1 MKMIKNN
8 NNVVVKIYYNGKQIQ
23 KVFQNLIQ
31 LYPEQSTTPDTGD
44 TFWIKVTDTSDNKT
58 YYYLCT
64 KSSVVYDTEDTS
76 KITEITYNTNK
87 RQETKPS
94 DNKKI
99 YEIINDNVTIT
110 GQDYEQNDF
119 ENFEGKS
126 QNEVIQMTRT
136 YRENMLDNS
145 SYIPGF
151 QLLDTIYT
159 SDGAITYT
167 IINKSEVDT
176 SKFPNISDI
185 PDDYTFC
192 YSDYTQDKDY
202 KLYQVILQNIS
213 GTKQNFYY
221 STAGQYEGFTY
232 AISCVT
238 DDLETVKKYVKQG
251 DLVNNIPTDSNWTNN
266 KNITRG
272 TLYTIPVNNN
282 QYIIFYIVL
291 RVKSSGETFYNIFAY
306 KNKSFNIISGNI
318 LTHKYIS
325 EDILTKNVK
334 GFTYNY
340 SLVCVMNDMNK
351 IVYQTNCKYI
361 ISKEENKAVECQYAL
376 ALLKNNAPGW
386 KLLDRDEWIKYMPYN
401 TDYKMYLTVAEVTAT
416 GNEFFGLLDKSSDS
430 YDFRVFAYGNDF
442 YVDPGI
448 SRWSCT
454 PKKLSYMTTFT
465 FDGTTNTFNIWQSNN
480 QLGPWSSVSSD
491 YNGFTNNNSTLYLNA
506 YGNEQ
511 DYIDESFY
519 FYEFKIEDKNGTVI
533 KRIVPSDNPSKL
545 YECVSNTYIEP
556 CRPNKDNGAIISD
569 LLKIGLKQYDGM
581 GNVMEPYYI
590 YKE

>member
-8 NNVVVKIYYNGKQIQ
+8 NNVVVKIYYNGKKIQ
-23 KVFQNLIQ
+23 KVFQNQIQ
-31 LYPEQSTTPDTGD
+31 LYPEKSTEPDTGD
-44 TFWIKVTDTSDNKT
+44 TFWIKVTDTSDSKT

-87 RQETKPS
+87 RQETEPS
-94 DNKKI
+94 DGKQI
-99 YEIINDNVTIT
+99 YELINNKVTIT

-126 QNEVIQMTRT
+126 QDEVMQMARMQ
-136 YRENMLDNS
+136 YRENLYS
-145 SYIPGF
+145 SDSIPGF
-151 QLLDTIYT
+151 QFLDNIYT
-159 SDGAITYT
+159 SDGMITYT
-167 IINKSEVDT
+167 VMNKSDVDT
-176 SKFPNISDI
+176 SKFPNISEI

-202 KLYQVILQNIS
+202 KLYQVILQNTS
-213 GTKQNFYY
+213 STTQNFYY
-221 STAGQYEGFTY
+221 STAGQYENYTF

-238 DDLETVKKYVKQG
+238 DDLEAIKKYVSYG
-251 DLVNNIPTDSNWTNN
+251 DIQSSIPTDANWTNN
-266 KNITRG
+266 KGITRG
-272 TLYTIPVNNN
+272 KLYTIPVNSN
-282 QYIIFYIVL
+282 QYIIFYILL
-291 RVKSSGETFYNIFAY
+291 RVKSQGETFYNIFAY
-306 KNKSFNIISGNI
+306 KNTVFNIISGNF

-325 EDILTKNVK
+325 EDVLTKNTN

-351 IVYQTNCKYI
+351 VVYQTNCKYI
-361 ISKEENKAVECQYAL
+361 ISKEKQKATECLYVL
-376 ALLKNNAPGW
+376 TISSKNGPGW
-386 KLLDRDEWIKYMPYN
+386 KLLDRNEWIKYMPYN
-401 TDYKMYLTVAEVTAT
+401 TNYKMTLTVSNVTAT

-448 SRWSCT
+448 TRWLFT
-454 PKKLSYMTTFT
+454 PSSLYSITTFT
-465 FDGTTNTFNIWQSNN
+465 FDGTTNSFNSWQLKK
-480 QLGPWSSVSSD
+480 QYGPWSSVNTS

-511 DYIDESFY
+511 DYTDESFY
-519 FYEFKIEDKNGTVI
+519 FYEFKIEDKDGTLI

-556 CRPNKDNGAIISD
+556 CRPMKNNGAIISD
-569 LLKIGLKQYDGM
+569 MLKYTIKAQDGM
-581 GNVMEPYYI
+581 GNTIESYYI